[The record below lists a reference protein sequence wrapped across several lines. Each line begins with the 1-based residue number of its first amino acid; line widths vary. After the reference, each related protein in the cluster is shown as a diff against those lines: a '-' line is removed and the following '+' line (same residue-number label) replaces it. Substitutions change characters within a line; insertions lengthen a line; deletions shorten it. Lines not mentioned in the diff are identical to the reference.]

1 MRAFTTPA
9 APATATRHT
18 TPGHAGRRV
27 LAAVLGL
34 LLAVTAQANT
44 LVAQTFTA
52 NPTWNTGTGWYRG
65 GSFTPTVT
73 SANGSSNWLRLT
85 SATTNSNGY
94 VYYNTA
100 FSVNQGFVIDFEFAS
115 FGGSG
120 ADGLIMF
127 LFDGATT
134 TFRAGAAGGSL
145 SYANDCSVSGTTDAG
160 MSNAF
165 IGIAFDEFG
174 NFANQN
180 DRCKNGGVG
189 AALPESVSI
198 RGAGNWDGTGTLP
211 TTVYPYL
218 TSASSGTSID
228 CTACTTRPET
238 GSNWRRARITM
249 LQSGSSWTVSV
260 DVQFGTGSAFTR
272 LINAYTLPSP
282 PSTTLKIGFA
292 AATGGSTNYHDIRNV
307 KITNPVDVTL
317 SKTVSEADVM
327 VNSNFTYSLGVTNT
341 NISPVQSV
349 VVTDTMPTTQVQYVS
364 ATSTLGTC
372 AFATPT
378 VTCTLGSM
386 TAGSSATITITGKG
400 LAQGTA
406 NNTATVDQADIDIN
420 PNNNTATASNSIWS
434 PPALT
439 VLKSATDGTS
449 TVTTRNAGAN
459 IVYAITVSNSGGV
472 SKSNQIDDA
481 MSPFTALDLNYVS
494 AGQPFQ
500 FIAGSSG
507 LTMGTPVYS
516 NNNGTTWTYIPVS
529 GGGGAPAGYDG
540 AVTNFRIPLTGTM
553 NGGGAN
559 YILRYNTRI
568 E

>member
-1 MRAFTTPA
+1 MHCSTPII
-9 APATATRHT
+9 TRRST
-18 TPGHAGRRV
+18 SLT
-27 LAAVLGL
+27 LLGGL
-34 LLAVTAQANT
+34 LLWLLAVTAQANT
-44 LVAQTFTA
+44 LVAQTFATA
-52 NPTWNTGTGWYRG
+52 PTWGGTGWNRG
-65 GSFTPTVT
+65 GTTNPTVT
-73 SANGSSNWLRLT
+73 NANGTTNWLRLT
-85 SATTNSNGY
+85 DNTTDEQGY

-100 FSVNQGFVIDFEFAS
+100 FSSNQGFVIDFEFAS
-115 FGGSG
+115 FGGTG

-134 TFRAGAAGGSL
+134 TFRPGAAGGSL
-145 SYANDCSVSGTTDAG
+145 SYANDCGAVTPAASRAG
-160 MSNAF
+160 LSNAY

-189 AALPESVSI
+189 AALPDSVSI
-198 RGAGNWDGTGTLP
+198 RGAGNYTGTPTTPP

-218 TSASSGTSID
+218 TSASSGTSLD
-228 CTACTTRPET
+228 CTACTTRPESGT
-238 GSNWRRARITM
+238 NWRRARITM

-260 DVQFGTGSAFTR
+260 DVQFGTGSPFTR
-272 LINAYTLPSP
+272 LVNTYTLPTSP
-282 PSTTLKIGFA
+282 FTTLKIGFA
-292 AATGGSTNYHDIRNV
+292 ASSGGSTNFHDIRNV
-307 KITNPVDVTL
+307 KITNPVDVTID
-317 SKTVSEADVM
+317 KTVSATDVM
-327 VNSNFTYSLGVTNT
+327 INSNFTYSLGVTNT

-372 AFATPT
+372 SFATPT
-378 VTCTLGSM
+378 ITCSLGSM
-386 TAGSSATITITGKG
+386 TAGSTATITVTGKG

-406 NNTATVDQADIDIN
+406 TNTASVDQADIDIN
-420 PNNNTATASNSIWS
+420 PNNNTDSVSNSIWS
-434 PPALT
+434 PPSLT
-439 VLKSATDGTS
+439 VMKSATDGTS
-449 TVTTRNAGAN
+449 SVSNRNAGAN
-459 IVYAITVSNSGGV
+459 IVYVITVSNSGGV
-472 SKSNQIDDA
+472 SKSNQVDDA

-516 NNNGTTWTYIPVS
+516 NNGGTTWTYTPVS